1 MARSLQSELGD
12 SSPVEGRIMTS
23 LAAVILAAGKG
34 TRMRSKRPKVLQPVA
49 GRPMILYA
57 LELAEALGASPVA
70 VVLGHQ
76 AAHVKR
82 VLPPTGW
89 QAVEQT
95 EPLGT
100 GHAMRQTAELL
111 KDFPGDALVLHADV
125 PLLQLDTLRRLVE
138 THHRSGAVATVLTAI
153 MEQPGRLGRVVRE
166 PAGGVARI
174 VEALD
179 ATDAERA
186 IREVNT
192 GTYCFQAS
200 FLYPAL
206 QDLTADNVK
215 GEYYLT
221 DVIGAACRA
230 GLQVQA
236 VQTEDWREAVGVD
249 SKADLAM
256 AEAIMRQRVLDRLMA
271 EGVTVLDPPS
281 TYVHP
286 QVRVG
291 RDTVLYPN
299 TYLLGNTVIG
309 EDCEVWPN
317 TVIRDSTLEDGVVIL
332 PSCVIAGST
341 IASGSSV
348 GPFAHLRPESVLRTG
363 VRIGNFVEVKKSLLG
378 AGSKASHLSYIGDVV
393 MGKDVNVGAGFI
405 ACNYDGERKHETVIE
420 DEVFIGSDSQIIAPL
435 RIGKGA
441 YIATG
446 TTVRKEVPPHALV
459 YNTKDQVHRANWAL
473 QRKPKAHNEHGHVA
487 QPQSED

>member
-1 MARSLQSELGD
+1 M
-12 SSPVEGRIMTS
+12 
-23 LAAVILAAGKG
+23 
-34 TRMRSKRPKVLQPVA
+34 
-49 GRPMILYA
+49 
-57 LELAEALGASPVA
+57 
-70 VVLGHQ
+70 
-76 AAHVKR
+76 
-82 VLPPTGW
+82 
-89 QAVEQT
+89 
-95 EPLGT
+95 
-100 GHAMRQTAELL
+100 
-111 KDFPGDALVLHADV
+111 
-125 PLLQLDTLRRLVE
+125 
-138 THHRSGAVATVLTAI
+138 
-153 MEQPGRLGRVVRE
+153 VRE
-166 PAGGVARI
+166 PAGRVVRI

-179 ATDAERA
+179 ATEAERA

-206 QDLTADNVK
+206 QDLRADNSK

-256 AEAIMRQRVLDRLMA
+256 AEAIMRRQVLERLMVD
-271 EGVTVLDPPS
+271 GVTILDPPT

-317 TVIRDSTLEDGVVIL
+317 SVIRDSTLEDGVVIL
-332 PSCVIAGST
+332 PSCVITGST

-348 GPFAHLRPESVLRTG
+348 GPFAHLRPESVLRKD
-363 VRIGNFVEVKKSLLG
+363 VKVGNFVEVKKSLLG
-378 AGSKASHLSYIGDVV
+378 EGSKAAHLSYIGDVV

-405 ACNYDGERKHETVIE
+405 ACNYDGERKNETIIE

-459 YNTKDQVHRANWAL
+459 YNTKDQVHRDNWAL
-473 QRKPKAHNEHGHVA
+473 QRKPKAHPEHSHVEEA
-487 QPQSED
+487 QSED